1 MFTSTAHT
9 DEDLEK
15 TVKANYNT
23 LVAATK

>member
-1 MFTSTAHT
+1 MFTSFVHT

-15 TVKANYNT
+15 TVKANYNA